1 MNCLIN
7 IREVLSFTKFLKSM
21 EYHYLCTL
29 KDKIIMFRYIFV
41 LIFLSASFTATGQTM
56 TEKDYIRSGNK
67 HYADSLF
74 EKAEVDYRKALDLNP
89 SSTDALY
96 NLGNALFC
104 QTEKTPAKAGE
115 ALSQYTTAAKF
126 ETDKER
132 LAHIYHNIGVLMY
145 AAQRYGESVA
155 AYKESLRNNPT
166 DHETR
171 YNLAMAMHM
180 NKQQSQE
187 EQQNQE
193 QQQEEQQQQQEQ
205 EQQQQE
211 QQNQEQQQQEQNQ
224 EQQQQ
229 NQEQQNQSQQQQEQ
243 QTQQSKEEISKENA
257 EQILNALMQDEKKLQ
272 EKQQKKMQQ
281 QQGKTLEKDW

>member
-1 MNCLIN
+1 
-7 IREVLSFTKFLKSM
+7 
-21 EYHYLCTL
+21 
-29 KDKIIMFRYIFV
+29 MFRKIFV
-41 LIFLSASFTATGQTM
+41 SILLGAGLTASAQTM

-104 QTEKTPAKAGE
+104 QTEQTPAKAGE
-115 ALSQYTTAAKF
+115 ALSQYTTAAKL
-126 ETDKER
+126 ETDKAR

-145 AAQRYGESVA
+145 AAQKYGESVA
-155 AYKESLRNNPT
+155 AYKESLRNDPT

-180 NKQQSQE
+180 NKQQPQE
-187 EQQNQE
+187 DQQQE
-193 QQQEEQQQQQEQ
+193 QQQENQQQQQEQQQEQQQNQ

-211 QQNQEQQQQEQNQ
+211 QQNQEEQQQQQNQDQQQNQ

-229 NQEQQNQSQQQQEQ
+229 KQQA
-243 QTQQSKEEISKENA
+243 QQSKEEISKENA
-257 EQILNALMQDEKKLQ
+257 EQILNALMQDEKELQ
-272 EKQQKKMQQ
+272 EKQKKKMMQQ
-281 QQGKTLEKDW
+281 QRGKTLEKDW

>member
-1 MNCLIN
+1 
-7 IREVLSFTKFLKSM
+7 
-21 EYHYLCTL
+21 
-29 KDKIIMFRYIFV
+29 MFRKLIIS
-41 LIFLSASFTATGQTM
+41 IFLGAGLTASAQTM

-89 SSTDALY
+89 SSIDALY
-96 NLGNALFC
+96 NLGNALFN
-104 QTEKTPAKAGE
+104 QTEQTPAKAGE
-115 ALSQYTTAAKF
+115 ALSQYTTAAKL
-126 ETDKER
+126 ETDKAR
-132 LAHIYHNIGVLMY
+132 LANIYHNIGVLMY
-145 AAQRYGESVA
+145 AAQKYGESVA

-187 EQQNQE
+187 NQQNQE
-193 QQQEEQQQQQEQ
+193 QQQEEQQQQQQEQQQEQQQNQ

-211 QQNQEQQQQEQNQ
+211 QQNQQQQQNQDQQKQEQQQQEQQ
-224 EQQQQ
+224 A
-229 NQEQQNQSQQQQEQ
+229 
-243 QTQQSKEEISKENA
+243 QQSKEEISKENA
-257 EQILNALMQDEKKLQ
+257 EQILNALMQDEKELQ

>member
-1 MNCLIN
+1 
-7 IREVLSFTKFLKSM
+7 
-21 EYHYLCTL
+21 
-29 KDKIIMFRYIFV
+29 MFRKIFISI
-41 LIFLSASFTATGQTM
+41 LLGAGLTASAQTM

-104 QTEKTPAKAGE
+104 QTEQTPAKAGE
-115 ALSQYTTAAKF
+115 ALSQYTTAAKL
-126 ETDKER
+126 ETDKAR

-145 AAQRYGESVA
+145 AAQKYGESVA
-155 AYKESLRNNPT
+155 AYKESLRNDPT

-180 NKQQSQE
+180 NKQQPQE
-187 EQQNQE
+187 DQQQE
-193 QQQEEQQQQQEQ
+193 QQQEDQQQQQEQQQEQQQNQ

-211 QQNQEQQQQEQNQ
+211 QQNQEEQQQQQNQDQQQNQ

-229 NQEQQNQSQQQQEQ
+229 KQQA
-243 QTQQSKEEISKENA
+243 QQSKEEISKENA
-257 EQILNALMQDEKKLQ
+257 EQILNALMQDEKELQ
-272 EKQQKKMQQ
+272 EKQKKKMMQQ
-281 QQGKTLEKDW
+281 QRGKTLEKDW

>member
-1 MNCLIN
+1 
-7 IREVLSFTKFLKSM
+7 
-21 EYHYLCTL
+21 
-29 KDKIIMFRYIFV
+29 MFRRIFV
-41 LIFLSASFTATGQTM
+41 SILLGAGLTASAQTM

-104 QTEKTPAKAGE
+104 QTEQTPAKAGE
-115 ALSQYTTAAKF
+115 ALSQYTTAAKL
-126 ETDKER
+126 ETDKAR

-145 AAQRYGESVA
+145 AAQKYGESVA
-155 AYKESLRNNPT
+155 AYKESLRNDPT

-180 NKQQSQE
+180 NKQQPQE
-187 EQQNQE
+187 DQQQE
-193 QQQEEQQQQQEQ
+193 QQQEDQQQQQEQQQEQQQNQ

-211 QQNQEQQQQEQNQ
+211 QQNQEEQQQQQNQDQQQNQ

-229 NQEQQNQSQQQQEQ
+229 KQQA
-243 QTQQSKEEISKENA
+243 QQSKEEISKENA
-257 EQILNALMQDEKKLQ
+257 EQILNALMQDEKELQ
-272 EKQQKKMQQ
+272 EKQKKMMQQ
-281 QQGKTLEKDW
+281 QRGKTLEKDW